1 MLAYRVHR
9 VATSFIR
16 TRKEEA
22 SKEKGRIEAGEA
34 TQRPSIPRPALNMTR
49 LSVPGRER
57 GTQCVQMDFTRTFQ
71 TNDKCNNINHV

>member
-22 SKEKGRIEAGEA
+22 SKEKERIEAGEA
-34 TQRPSIPRPALNMTR
+34 TQRPSIPQPALYITR
-49 LSVPGRER
+49 LSESGGEGGGGGGGGGGGARRPL
-57 GTQCVQMDFTRTFQ
+57 
-71 TNDKCNNINHV
+71 

>member
-34 TQRPSIPRPALNMTR
+34 TQRPSIPLPALYITR
-49 LSVPGRER
+49 LSEKG
-57 GTQCVQMDFTRTFQ
+57 G
-71 TNDKCNNINHV
+71 

>member
-22 SKEKGRIEAGEA
+22 SKEKERIEAGEA
-34 TQRPSIPRPALNMTR
+34 TQRPSIPQPALYITR
-49 LSVPGRER
+49 LSESGGPL
-57 GTQCVQMDFTRTFQ
+57 
-71 TNDKCNNINHV
+71 